1 MLEYH
6 WNIHVLQNVERTEE
20 GRKRRKQSR
29 RESSSFFKLFNVL
42 WSGSIK
48 APLLLFLLLLFPFS
62 SFLSLFFSFM
72 IIIPTFSEELFMSYF
87 STAAAA
93 TTAVCVCECT
103 FRYVVELIYS
113 VLISPDIAFPPNK
126 LCRRHLFRI
135 KRKRRRRRREI
146 LEAAWDALNFF
157 FMTNRFLFHFSGER
171 WKEDF
176 WTVIWNEKREIEV
189 ERRNYVFHV
198 ACMRQ
203 WILFEISH

>member
-1 MLEYH
+1 MYCEVE
-6 WNIHVLQNVERTEE
+6 VL
-20 GRKRRKQSR
+20 KLH
-29 RESSSFFKLFNVL
+29 FFF
-42 WSGSIK
+42 
-48 APLLLFLLLLFPFS
+48 FFYFFFLFP
-62 SFLSLFFSFM
+62 SFCLFFFFSFM
-72 IIIPTFSEELFMSYF
+72 IIIIPTFSEELFMSYF
-87 STAAAA
+87 STAADT

-135 KRKRRRRRREI
+135 KKNDEDEEEKYSRQ
-146 LEAAWDALNFF
+146 LEMLWIF

-189 ERRNYVFHV
+189 ERRKYVFHV
-198 ACMRQ
+198 AYAAVNFIRN
-203 WILFEISH
+203 LSL

>member
-1 MLEYH
+1 ME
-6 WNIHVLQNVERTEE
+6 VLKLHFFYFFYFFFLFPLFV
-20 GRKRRKQSR
+20 SFFSLSW
-29 RESSSFFKLFNVL
+29 SSSRHFLKSFSCLISQL
-42 WSGSIK
+42 
-48 APLLLFLLLLFPFS
+48 PLLLLLL
-62 SFLSLFFSFM
+62 
-72 IIIPTFSEELFMSYF
+72 
-87 STAAAA
+87 
-93 TTAVCVCECT
+93 CVCECT

-135 KRKRRRRRREI
+135 KRKRRRREI

>member
-1 MLEYH
+1 MSKGIKSGNCLMYCEVEVLKLHFFYFFYFFFLFPLFCLFFLFH
-6 WNIHVLQNVERTEE
+6 DHHPDIFWRAFHVL
-20 GRKRRKQSR
+20 
-29 RESSSFFKLFNVL
+29 
-42 WSGSIK
+42 
-48 APLLLFLLLLFPFS
+48 FLNCRCC
-62 SFLSLFFSFM
+62 
-72 IIIPTFSEELFMSYF
+72 YYCC
-87 STAAAA
+87 
-93 TTAVCVCECT
+93 VCVCECT

-135 KRKRRRRRREI
+135 KRRRRRREI